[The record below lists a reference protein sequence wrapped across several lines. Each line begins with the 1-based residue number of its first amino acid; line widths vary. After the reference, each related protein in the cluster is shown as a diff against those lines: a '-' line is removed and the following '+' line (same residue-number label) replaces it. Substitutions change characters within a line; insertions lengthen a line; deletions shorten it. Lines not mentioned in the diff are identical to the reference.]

1 MAASTITRTTWT
13 NDTGTPSVPVGD
25 GTIINN
31 ARLQEIYAAID
42 QMLAGAGSYATL
54 SLGGLLAVEGFGTHN
69 FSAGGSGTN
78 QVAIRNTSAGTA
90 NLAGVL
96 VGNNGTVSALAMW
109 AFSTTYTSTG
119 LYLADGCVLESTRAG
134 GLGIAA
140 TDASGVLRFHAGGP
154 AERMRLDASGRL
166 GLGTTSPAAGGL
178 TIAAGAITSG
188 SALGALNPLHLVIG
202 GGGTTPQAGMVAWGD
217 GTGYNLD
224 FGTRSG
230 GNFSARYR
238 MTDSGQMQFSD
249 GSVGTPSI
257 SFINDANSGWY
268 RTGSGDISYAADG
281 VRVLR
286 LSGVAGASAGFLGLL
301 STANGTGSA
310 SGNSVLVGRNT
321 SGNGAVGTIG
331 LVLRNGLSERY
342 LYPDASGDL
351 RIHTAPPTE
360 DNTTVAES
368 AGTIVGTQTS
378 ARATKQHIAD
388 YTAYDDA
395 LALMART
402 PLFSFRYR
410 EGGDIDT
417 HHVGILAEESP
428 EFARYQQT
436 TFDPV
441 NAFGYTAAAI
451 KALLARVESLEA
463 ARG

>member
-42 QMLAGAGSYATL
+42 QMLAGAGSYTTL
-54 SLGGLLAVEGFGTHN
+54 SLGGLLAVEGFGIHN

-90 NLAGVL
+90 NLAGVV

-140 TDASGVLRFHAGGP
+140 TDASGVLRFHAGGA

-166 GLGTTSPAAGGL
+166 GLGTTPAAGGL
-178 TIAAGAITSG
+178 TIAAGAIATTS
-188 SALGALNPLHLVIG
+188 AIGAFNPTHLVLG
-202 GGGTTPQAGMVAWGD
+202 GGGSSPQAGMIAWGD

-249 GSVGTPSI
+249 GSVSAPSI
-257 SFINDANSGWY
+257 AFINDLD
-268 RTGSGDISYAADG
+268 TGIWWSAPASVPKLSASVGGNEILRIESENTLHKPLVRIVGGHSTDHCAKLVVERKSSATTAPG
-281 VRVLR
+281 VIALQ
-286 LSGVAGASAGFLGLL
+286 A
-301 STANGTGSA
+301 ANGTTYFIYAHTDGTLRM
-310 SGNSVLVGRNT
+310 GTTEPTPTNGEGVG
-321 SGNGAVGTIG
+321 GK
-331 LVLRNGLSERY
+331 
-342 LYPDASGDL
+342 
-351 RIHTAPPTE
+351 
-360 DNTTVAES
+360 
-368 AGTIVGTQTS
+368 VGTQT
-378 ARATKQHIAD
+378 
-388 YTAYDDA
+388 
-395 LALMART
+395 
-402 PLFSFRYR
+402 
-410 EGGDIDT
+410 
-417 HHVGILAEESP
+417 
-428 EFARYQQT
+428 
-436 TFDPV
+436 
-441 NAFGYTAAAI
+441 
-451 KALLARVESLEA
+451 
-463 ARG
+463 